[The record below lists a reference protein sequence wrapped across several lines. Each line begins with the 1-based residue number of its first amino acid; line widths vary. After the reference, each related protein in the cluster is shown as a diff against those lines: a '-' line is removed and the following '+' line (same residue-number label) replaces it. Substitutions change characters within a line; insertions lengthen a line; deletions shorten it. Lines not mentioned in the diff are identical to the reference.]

1 VRDRCKKE
9 WTMFQSRM
17 ANAEKD
23 YFKSLQ
29 VEGSS
34 NSTATTI

>member
-1 VRDRCKKE
+1 
-9 WTMFQSRM
+9 M